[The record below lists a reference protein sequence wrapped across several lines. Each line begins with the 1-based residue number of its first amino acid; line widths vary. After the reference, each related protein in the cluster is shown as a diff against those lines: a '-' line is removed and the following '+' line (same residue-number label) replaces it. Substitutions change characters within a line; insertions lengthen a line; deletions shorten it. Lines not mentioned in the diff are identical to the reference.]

1 MCCGQKRSSLK
12 ASETPDSTTV
22 KLFYCGDRASTQFRG
37 AVTGH
42 LYQFSRPHPTQT
54 VDWRDATQMMQT
66 RMFRQVPCR

>member
-1 MCCGQKRSSLK
+1 MCCGQKRSSLR
-12 ASETPDSTTV
+12 AIEAPDPRV
-22 KLFYCGDRASTQFRG
+22 VNLFYCGALASTQFRG